1 MVFQITLSNKSAW
14 LNVQVPLMG
23 QETITYLTNI
33 VIGVILAG
41 LLTHYWNQQGRPP
54 TMRYWML
61 AAWVMTV
68 ADVLFALRPELPHW
82 LSRLGPTLLVTV
94 GHCVLCLGAQR
105 TAGLPRSWRGLGA
118 VLLLHVAG
126 LIGFLLWAQPSHW
139 RMVMNGVAWAG
150 LSFWALRSLRQAPA
164 MFWQPLVSPANA
176 FLFHGVFHA
185 LRVCLATVFAVQSW
199 TEASA
204 SLQILGDLEVSF
216 FMVALFVAILIATL
230 QLRHEELSSAHA
242 EVQALTGLLPIC
254 AWCKKIRD
262 DDGYWRAVEVYFARR
277 DHIQFTHGI
286 CTDCLSE
293 HKPAKAK
300 DDKTNPA
307 TESGGGS

>member
-1 MVFQITLSNKSAW
+1 
-14 LNVQVPLMG
+14 MG

-41 LLTHYWNQQGRPP
+41 LLMHYWHRQGRPP

-61 AAWVMTV
+61 SAWVMTA
-68 ADVLFALRPELPHW
+68 ADVMFAMRPELPHW
-82 LSRLGPTLLVTV
+82 VSRLGPTLLVTV
-94 GHCVLCLGAQR
+94 GHCALCLGAQR

-118 VLLLHVAG
+118 ILLLHAAG
-126 LIGFLLWAQPSHW
+126 LVGFLLWDQPTNW
-139 RMVMNGVAWAG
+139 RMVMNGVVWAG
-150 LSFWALRSLRQAPA
+150 LSLWALRSLRQAPA

-176 FLFHGVFHA
+176 FLFHGTFHG
-185 LRVCLATVFAVQSW
+185 LRVGLATLFAVRGW
-199 TEASA
+199 AEAST

-216 FMVALFVAILIATL
+216 FMVALFVALLIANL

-254 AWCKKIRD
+254 AWCKKVRD
-262 DDGYWRAVEVYFARR
+262 DDGYWRQVEVYFARR

-293 HKPAKAK
+293 HKPK
-300 DDKTNPA
+300 KTVEDPSGPA
-307 TESGGGS
+307 AGASSGG

>member
-1 MVFQITLSNKSAW
+1 
-14 LNVQVPLMG
+14 MG

-41 LLTHYWNQQGRPP
+41 LLTHYWLQQGRPP

-94 GHCVLCLGAQR
+94 GHCALCLGAQR
-105 TAGLPRSWRGLGA
+105 TAGQPRSWRGLGA
-118 VLLLHVAG
+118 VLLLHTVG
-126 LIGFLLWAQPSHW
+126 LIGFLLWAQPTNW
-139 RMVMNGVAWAG
+139 RMVMNGVVWAG
-150 LSFWALRSLRQAPA
+150 LSFWALRSLRRAPA

-176 FLFHGVFHA
+176 FLWHGLFHV
-185 LRVCLATVFAVQSW
+185 LRVGLATLFAVRGW

-204 SLQILGDLEVSF
+204 SLQIVGDLEVSF
-216 FMVALFVAILIATL
+216 FMVALFVAILIANL

-254 AWCKKIRD
+254 AWCKKVRD
-262 DDGYWRAVEVYFARR
+262 DDGYWRQVEVYFARR

-286 CTDCLSE
+286 CTDCLGE
-293 HKPAKAK
+293 HKSAPQPEDNGAGAAAG
-300 DDKTNPA
+300 T
-307 TESGGGS
+307 SGGG